1 MVLKYVLLSLL
12 GLSILLVSLV
22 FQIHK
27 LLVVVILLFILEE
40 WLAHKPLQVLLELF
54 SLLPGF
60 VKLLLKVVCI
70 FGEGVLLA
78 VLFLNVDFP
87 LLKLLILLQ
96 QRIVEFLFL
105 AEDFVADLFLG
116 LKGKQFLVGLMQFEV
131 RI

>member
-60 VKLLLKVVCI
+60 VKLLLKVVCV
-70 FGEGVLLA
+70 FGESVLLA

-96 QRIVEFLFL
+96 QRIMEFFFL
-105 AEDFVADLFLG
+105 AEDFIADLFLG
-116 LKGKQFLVGLMQFEV
+116 L
-131 RI
+131 